1 MVSKIS
7 IIVAVYNVEKYL
19 KRSLDSILNQSYKNI
34 EVIIVNDG
42 STDNSRNICEKYAEL
57 YSNIKVIHKENGGL
71 SSARNIGIENATG
84 EYIGFVDSDDYISS
98 NMFEEM
104 YNRIIESDSDI
115 AISSFNYVKEGK
127 ILPEDNSGDTCIF
140 TKSEAINGFFNL
152 TCPFNY
158 SFMCNKL
165 FKKELFKENKF
176 NTSIISDQ
184 EDTEIMIKI
193 LNKCNKIVYIGEPF
207 YYYVIRENSLSYGK
221 LNSRKINTIDAFYE
235 IYKYTCL
242 NIQEYKSKA
251 LLKYISY
258 IFNMIV
264 EIIKEF
270 DDYED
275 EYYKIINKINLIY
288 PKSIFDLSIPIKYKF
303 HSTFIII
310 FPNLYKKYILMKINL

>member
-176 NTSIISDQ
+176 
-184 EDTEIMIKI
+184 
-193 LNKCNKIVYIGEPF
+193 
-207 YYYVIRENSLSYGK
+207 
-221 LNSRKINTIDAFYE
+221 
-235 IYKYTCL
+235 
-242 NIQEYKSKA
+242 
-251 LLKYISY
+251 
-258 IFNMIV
+258 
-264 EIIKEF
+264 
-270 DDYED
+270 
-275 EYYKIINKINLIY
+275 
-288 PKSIFDLSIPIKYKF
+288 
-303 HSTFIII
+303 
-310 FPNLYKKYILMKINL
+310 

>member
-140 TKSEAINGFFNL
+140 TNSE
-152 TCPFNY
+152 
-158 SFMCNKL
+158 
-165 FKKELFKENKF
+165 
-176 NTSIISDQ
+176 
-184 EDTEIMIKI
+184 
-193 LNKCNKIVYIGEPF
+193 
-207 YYYVIRENSLSYGK
+207 
-221 LNSRKINTIDAFYE
+221 
-235 IYKYTCL
+235 
-242 NIQEYKSKA
+242 KSKC
-251 LLKYISY
+251 
-258 IFNMIV
+258 
-264 EIIKEF
+264 
-270 DDYED
+270 
-275 EYYKIINKINLIY
+275 
-288 PKSIFDLSIPIKYKF
+288 
-303 HSTFIII
+303 
-310 FPNLYKKYILMKINL
+310 